1 MLRFR
6 DSDGKQNR
14 GDFNLCNISLFWHPL
29 GKNEHIRIFQKE
41 TLGGKQE
48 SLRKKKELHVFKN
61 VSKKQKKFFW
71 VIEEE
76 ETG

>member
-1 MLRFR
+1 MP
-6 DSDGKQNR
+6 S
-14 GDFNLCNISLFWHPL
+14 
-29 GKNEHIRIFQKE
+29 
-41 TLGGKQE
+41 